1 MSRKNLGYLTHSP
14 SAWNCW
20 PESFNLS
27 PCILGFR
34 PRYWFKKKK
43 SSPWV
48 TVGAVMAVKAA
59 VTEVVGRESLFLIL
73 WLSHRLMVKSL
84 SFSIQMAERVFTLRN
99 SDRSRSSSSS
109 SSCSN
114 SIDSIPQS
122 LLFFHRQSLYTIKK
136 KNCKTRKEASK

>member
-1 MSRKNLGYLTHSP
+1 MLGTADLNHST
-14 SAWNCW
+14 SAHVFLASG
-20 PESFNLS
+20 PDTDL
-27 PCILGFR
+27 
-34 PRYWFKKKK
+34 KKKK

-59 VTEVVGRESLFLIL
+59 VTEVVGGESLFLIL

-109 SSCSN
+109 SSSCSN

-136 KNCKTRKEASK
+136 KLQDAQRSK